1 MKKIAFHLTLLLLC
15 LSACGQ
21 NNNPAITALKADLAE
36 ANKQLPIQM
45 GGFTMERMEI
55 KGGDYTVYMTV
66 DETQVDLDQ
75 YVSNL
80 NQNKSNTFKLV
91 AGGRPEFAD
100 LFVKSGLN
108 LKFVVAGKQSKRI
121 KQMFLSADEI
131 SLPSEPTN
139 EARDF
144 IVEMVNDMQ
153 GDLPEDW
160 GDGLVL
166 TSAYIE
172 GDYVVY
178 KVSIDGSYITI
189 PLIKQAQ
196 AQGNDMKQSIIEGL
210 NSEEDA
216 YTIMFV
222 RYLVQSGMGI
232 KYIYW
237 SKKSSDAVTV
247 SVSPSEI
254 KSQVRV
260 REVYG
265 N

>member
-1 MKKIAFHLTLLLLC
+1 MT
-15 LSACGQ
+15 ACGQ
-21 NNNPAITALKADLAE
+21 NNNSAITALKADLAE
-36 ANKQLPIQM
+36 ANKQLPASI
-45 GGFTMERMEI
+45 GAFTMERMEI

-80 NQNKSNTFKLV
+80 NQNKANTFKLV

-108 LKFVVAGKQSKRI
+108 LKFVIAGKQSKKI

-131 SLPSEPTN
+131 NLPAEQSNP
-139 EARDF
+139 ARDF
-144 IVEMVNDMQ
+144 IVEMVDDMQ
-153 GDLPEDW
+153 SDIPEDW

-166 TSAYIE
+166 TAAYIE

-178 KVSIDGSYITI
+178 KISTDGSYITV

-196 AQGNDMKQSIIEGL
+196 AQGNDMEQSVIDEL
-210 NSEEDA
+210 NSEDDA
-216 YTIMFV
+216 YSMMFV
-222 RYLVQSGMGI
+222 RYLVQSGMGV

-237 SKKSSDAVTV
+237 SKKSSDSVTV
-247 SVSPSEI
+247 AISPSKI
-254 KSQVRV
+254 KSQVKV